1 MTKEEIL
8 QQLNDIF
15 RRVLNNKLTLTYDM
29 SAKDVDGWDS
39 MTNLMLIGEIEKHYD
54 IHFKMSE
61 IVKLAN
67 VGELCDTILK
77 KIA

>member
-15 RRVLNNKLTLTYDM
+15 RRVLNNKLILTYDM

-54 IHFKMSE
+54 IHFKMR
-61 IVKLAN
+61 
-67 VGELCDTILK
+67 
-77 KIA
+77 